1 VDCFVRLAFVV
12 LKKDL
17 LVALELDDLP
27 GLSRRYKQITAG
39 FQNAAWALL
48 AHYIYDLID
57 PTYDPT
63 RAMQTWLR
71 VADDR
76 VELHSWYA
84 RIIQDDILTRSLTS
98 ASISSALL
106 RFSALSLVDLAILV
120 WRVKTAHKKNEIVQ
134 AAFSSLD
141 DTLRKTLEGRFLSHP
156 IHVSRT
162 YIRPSKALPDIE
174 IYRTSFFSTTLLQ
187 LLIGAVR

>member
-1 VDCFVRLAFVV
+1 MILRHFGQLSDLVANLSCVQWPGRGRLEPAPAQRRLEPSLRAQAKQSTRQQERVDCFVRLAFVV

-76 VELHSWYA
+76 VELHS
-84 RIIQDDILTRSLTS
+84 
-98 ASISSALL
+98 
-106 RFSALSLVDLAILV
+106 
-120 WRVKTAHKKNEIVQ
+120 
-134 AAFSSLD
+134 
-141 DTLRKTLEGRFLSHP
+141 
-156 IHVSRT
+156 
-162 YIRPSKALPDIE
+162 
-174 IYRTSFFSTTLLQ
+174 
-187 LLIGAVR
+187 

>member
-1 VDCFVRLAFVV
+1 MLWYLLFDIAFCCLSRKRPLTRFQSSFGNVAYGLSFAV

-48 AHYIYDLID
+48 AHYVYDLID
-57 PTYDPT
+57 PTYDPI
-63 RAMQTWLR
+63 RATQTWLSI
-71 VADDR
+71 ADER

-98 ASISSALL
+98 ASMSSALL

-120 WRVKTAHKKNEIVQ
+120 WRMKNAHTQNDVVQ
-134 AAFSSLD
+134 V
-141 DTLRKTLEGRFLSHP
+141 G
-156 IHVSRT
+156 
-162 YIRPSKALPDIE
+162 
-174 IYRTSFFSTTLLQ
+174 
-187 LLIGAVR
+187 LILIFW